1 MTFGGCMEIKLQNNE
16 EECPQ
21 VLVDVAGL
29 VYAIPCTYVLS
40 LEQLSKI
47 TPMPTSPTEV
57 RGVVNF
63 RGKIIELLDTRVLFD
78 SKSITQEV
86 KEFSELMDVRL
97 QDHLN
102 WINTLQ
108 DCILNG
114 REFTLTTDPHKCAF
128 GKWYD
133 NFKTTDSTLSFELA
147 KFDKPHKAIH
157 QIGID
162 ATEMLK
168 RGDKEGAIDLINT
181 TKSTELQQM
190 VGLFVN
196 VKAAYAASKKEILLV
211 LGETEQ
217 NAISI
222 SVDEVVAIEHIF
234 EIDEELIN
242 DTVANTNYITGV
254 AKRKNGSA
262 VFLLNCDPILKNYLS
277 KYKIS
282 EEHLECKQA

>member
-1 MTFGGCMEIKLQNNE
+1 MEMNE
-16 EECPQ
+16 NDAPQ

-29 VYAIPCTYVLS
+29 VYAVPCSCVLS
-40 LEQLSKI
+40 LEQLTKV
-47 TPMPTSPTEV
+47 TPMPTSPAEV

-63 RGKIIELLDTRVLFD
+63 RGKIIELLDTRVLFN
-78 SKSITQEV
+78 SKSITQEI
-86 KEFSELMDVRL
+86 KEFSELMDARL

-108 DCILNG
+108 DCILSG

-133 NFKTTDSTLSFELA
+133 NFQTKDSTLSFELA
-147 KFDKPHKAIH
+147 KFDNPHKAIH

-162 ATEMLK
+162 ASAMLK
-168 RGDKEGAIDLINT
+168 RGDKEGAIDLINK

-190 VGLFVN
+190 VSLFAS
-196 VKAAYAASKKEILLV
+196 VKVAYAESKKEILVV

-217 NAISI
+217 NAISL

-234 EIDEELIN
+234 EVDEELIN

-254 AKRKNGSA
+254 AKRKNGNVVYILNQEHLLKTYSA
-262 VFLLNCDPILKNYLS
+262 SV
-277 KYKIS
+277 KIS
-282 EEHLECKQA
+282 K